1 MATPRAGSVVNNPA
15 GLKPDDGG
23 FGVGFFISFR
33 WLVIHAPALRFSA
46 GLPAGIKSSE
56 RSDLKTR
63 HSVFTYK
70 SNRSITIIGIQITFG
85 SAFGDGATPTRV
97 QTPQKPREPICLRW
111 VFGNG
116 ATNYHGASITVNL
129 GACVDD

>member
-46 GLPAGIKSSE
+46 GLPAGIKSHRNALTSKRVI
-56 RSDLKTR
+56 RSLHT
-63 HSVFTYK
+63 
-70 SNRSITIIGIQITFG
+70 NQ
-85 SAFGDGATPTRV
+85 
-97 QTPQKPREPICLRW
+97 ICL
-111 VFGNG
+111 
-116 ATNYHGASITVNL
+116 
-129 GACVDD
+129 